1 MSPREDLN
9 GEDADDKPP
18 MNPEGKTD
26 ESRGEKPPTP
36 LHNIFVVAHFIGL
49 RLRIAVIGLGVAGS
63 YLVRRLSFLGYDVT
77 GFERQPRE
85 SFKAICAWGTVRH
98 EIKRFLERVD
108 VDFDEYLLHVGENL
122 LLDNGRQTSTIPLKG
137 LCTYDKARLEL
148 DITKGMKVFYGLTP
162 RYEDLLKKF
171 DLIVDATGVT
181 RALLPKPVKD
191 EVVPCFEYRVRYD
204 GRGPFDDFYVK
215 IFKNCNGY
223 LWYFPLNNKEAYVGA
238 GDILNN
244 HVKEVKA
251 FMSQNGGGIVDR
263 YGRAVR
269 IAPPELCQ
277 PITSEKVVGVGE
289 SVGAVFPMLGEGIL
303 PSLEC
308 AEIFVKNIED
318 LKKYE
323 QEVLQV
329 FKPFS
334 DVYRMVK
341 LKQAGELSLVKHLP
355 LIMRCYRYM
364 KEREDRF
371 GLFVRKS
378 DLYLILQS

>member
-1 MSPREDLN
+1 ML
-9 GEDADDKPP
+9 K
-18 MNPEGKTD
+18 
-26 ESRGEKPPTP
+26 
-36 LHNIFVVAHFIGL
+36 
-49 RLRIAVIGLGVAGS
+49 IAVVGMGVAGS
-63 YLVRRLSFLGYDVT
+63 YLVRRLSLLGYDVT

-85 SFKAICAWGTVRH
+85 SFKAICAWGTVRN
-98 EIKRFLERVD
+98 EIKRFLEKVD
-108 VDFDEYLLHVGENL
+108 VDFDEYLLHVGKNM

-148 DITKGMKVFYGLTP
+148 DMTKGMKVFYGLTP
-162 RYEDLLKKF
+162 SYGDLLKNF
-171 DLIVDATGVT
+171 NLVVDATGVT

-204 GRGPFDDFYVK
+204 GRSPFDDFYVK
-215 IFKNCNGY
+215 IFKNCSGY
-223 LWYFPLNNKEAYVGA
+223 LWYFPLKGNEAYVGA
-238 GDILNN
+238 GDISNN
-244 HVKEVKA
+244 HVREVKE
-251 FMSQNGGGIVDR
+251 FMSKNGGEIIGR

-277 PITSEKVVGVGE
+277 PIAAEKVVGVGE
-289 SVGAVFPMLGEGIL
+289 SVGTVFPTLGEGII

-318 LKKYE
+318 IKKYT

-334 DVYRMVK
+334 DIYKVVK
-341 LKQAGELSLVKHLP
+341 LKQAGELSLVKHMP
-355 LIMRCYRYM
+355 LIMQCYKYM

-371 GLFVRKS
+371 GMVIRKS